1 MTNAINTNDT
11 TANTTAVAAARR
23 LTRKAAI
30 YRISVLETR
39 IAKVAAAITVDQTE
53 LAALQEVLPTLP
65 EVAEAAPGAV
75 YAVGNVVNLT
85 VGREANRRAVT
96 GVVVGIALNE
106 AGTQPARYKVE
117 VGTGFDAEFHTVFP
131 GSISG
136 VVGAEGAEPA
146 AEPSEDDA
154 LNAAGDDTDGYAAA
168 AAFAAADGTQD
179 F

>member
-1 MTNAINTNDT
+1 MTDINTIDT
-11 TANTTAVAAARR
+11 AATATAAARR

-39 IAKVAAAITVDQTE
+39 IAKVAAAIAADQTE

-106 AGTQPARYKVE
+106 AGTAPARYKVE

-136 VVGAEGAEPA
+136 VVGAEPA
-146 AEPSEDDA
+146 AAPVSDADA
-154 LNAAGDDTDGYAAA
+154 LDGAA
-168 AAFAAADGTQD
+168 AAFAGSDGTED
-179 F
+179 LTNF